1 MGIEQ
6 VLDKVSGAKIV
17 SLRTKTEVKMLARG
31 KLTFPKGVTKISH
44 RNGIIGA
51 SYENC
56 VNNQLTREGQEAVFE
71 SKKLWNGKG
80 RTVSK
85 FIVEHTETGK
95 RYIKFLPNPERTES
109 IYVDNSTGLELDY
122 EVVKPYLPAFKEP
135 NQGTEKPI
143 FWLTVELDN
152 ILGLTSGELCYNK

>member
-1 MGIEQ
+1 MNIEQ
-6 VLDKVSGAKIV
+6 VLEKVPGARIV
-17 SLRTKTEVKMLARG
+17 RLRTKTQVKMLARG
-31 KLTFPKGVTKISH
+31 KLAFPKGVSKISS
-44 RNGIIGA
+44 RNGIVGA
-51 SYENC
+51 NYENC
-56 VNNQLTREGQEAVFE
+56 VNNQLEREGKEAEFT
-71 SKKLWNGKG
+71 SQSLWSGRG

-109 IYVDNSTGLELDY
+109 IYVDNSTGLELDF

-135 NQGTEKPI
+135 NQGTEKPV